1 MIESDI
7 KLALQDILKAKE
19 ELKQLKKDLKSD
31 EKNDN
36 EDYANLKKAYHNLKT
51 QIQDI
56 EAQFQ
61 KDLLDDNNYQ
71 TLREM
76 KIKQGEKIAVL
87 NERLQKLI
95 GELPMKLLTIE
106 IDTDLGP
113 VRVQINPEMK
123 VYLNGKK
130 A

>member
-61 KDLLDDNNYQ
+61 KDLLDDNSYQ

-113 VRVQINPEMK
+113 ITLLK
-123 VYLNGKK
+123 
-130 A
+130 